1 MLFCHWC
8 AAAVITKTKIRQKD
22 EGVEYEYGEPPLPA
36 AISSIWPSS
45 GVLLIALTTA
55 AVIAAYIT
63 CTEAFITNI
72 NNMPT
77 QNLDQQLHHRKYQ
90 QLYLP
95 YAKDQAADNP
105 TITPLQRHRRRVK
118 SRQQA
123 GVITIREGGLSPQGC
138 RPKSNNIF
146 DQFTPEYILHDDMGE
161 QEMEMSD
168 SPS

>member
-1 MLFCHWC
+1 MFDRASADDVQLINDARPPTKCCYCHWC

-77 QNLDQQLHHRKYQ
+77 QFRPTAPSSQIPAALSAV
-90 QLYLP
+90 P
-95 YAKDQAADNP
+95 YAKDQAVDNP
-105 TITPLQRHRRRVK
+105 TIKPLQRRPEHKRIK
-118 SRQQA
+118 SRHRA
-123 GVITIREGGLSPQGC
+123 GMITIREG
-138 RPKSNNIF
+138 
-146 DQFTPEYILHDDMGE
+146 
-161 QEMEMSD
+161 
-168 SPS
+168 